1 MLGFSNLDVIAL
13 AFFAISW
20 VGYHY
25 AVELGPHAAR
35 TLNMRMNLRRARW
48 INEAAGREVRIVD
61 TQVMGGL
68 QNGTAFF
75 ASTSL
80 IAIGGTLTLLNSTER
95 VVAIFS
101 DLPFVPVTL
110 RSVWEMKVIGL
121 TGVFGYAFFKFAWA
135 YRLFNYC
142 VILLGAL
149 PPFDSKDAKA
159 MAHAVHE
166 TVEMNIAAG
175 RHFNRGQR
183 AFFFA
188 LAYLG
193 WFLGPVTF
201 IGFTA
206 AVLVAMYRRQFASD
220 AARVFKYPSQPSAS
234 NPKRSRARSSTCSP
248 SAKRV

>member
-206 AVLVAMYRRQFASD
+206 AVLVAMYRRLFASD
-220 AARVFKYPSQPSAS
+220 AARVF
-234 NPKRSRARSSTCSP
+234 
-248 SAKRV
+248 

>member
-1 MLGFSNLDVIAL
+1 MFGFSNLDLIAL
-13 AFFAISW
+13 AFFTLSW
-20 VGYHY
+20 LGYHY
-25 AVELGPHAAR
+25 VVEMGPYAAR

-48 INEAAGREVRIVD
+48 IREASMREVRIVD

-80 IAIGGTLTLLNSTER
+80 IAIGGTLALLNSTER
-95 VVAIFS
+95 AVAIFS

-110 RSVWEMKVIGL
+110 RSVWELKVIGL
-121 TGVFGYAFFKFAWA
+121 AGIFGYAFFKFAWS

-142 VILLGAL
+142 VILVGAL
-149 PPFDSKDAKA
+149 PPFDSKDTVA
-159 MAHAVHE
+159 MAHGVHE
-166 TVEMNIAAG
+166 TIEMNIAAG

-193 WFLGPVTF
+193 WFLGPITF
-201 IGFTA
+201 LGFTG

-220 AARVFKYPSQPSAS
+220 ATRVFNHPDQS
-234 NPKRSRARSSTCSP
+234 
-248 SAKRV
+248 

>member
-1 MLGFSNLDVIAL
+1 MFGFSNLDLIAL
-13 AFFAISW
+13 AFFTLSW
-20 VGYHY
+20 LGYHY
-25 AVELGPHAAR
+25 VVEMGPYAVR

-48 INEAAGREVRIVD
+48 IRESAAREVRIVD

-80 IAIGGTLTLLNSTER
+80 LAIGGTLALLNATDR
-95 VVAIFS
+95 AVAIFG

-110 RSVWEMKVIGL
+110 RSVWELKIIGL
-121 TGVFGYAFFKFAWA
+121 VAIFGYAFFKFAWS

-149 PPFDSKDAKA
+149 PPFDSKDERA

-166 TVEMNIAAG
+166 TIEMNIAAG

-193 WFLGPVTF
+193 WFLGPVSF
-201 IGFTA
+201 IGFTG

-220 AARVFKYPSQPSAS
+220 ATRVFNHPGQS
-234 NPKRSRARSSTCSP
+234 
-248 SAKRV
+248 

>member
-1 MLGFSNLDVIAL
+1 MFGFSNLDLVAL
-13 AFFAISW
+13 AFFILSW
-20 VGYHY
+20 LGYHY
-25 AVELGPHAAR
+25 VVEMGPYAVR

-48 INEAAGREVRIVD
+48 IREAAGREVRIVD
-61 TQVMGGL
+61 TQVMNGL

-80 IAIGGTLTLLNSTER
+80 LAIGGTLALLNATDR
-95 VVAIFS
+95 AVAIFS
-101 DLPFVPVTL
+101 DLPFVPMTL
-110 RSVWEMKVIGL
+110 RSVWELKIIGL
-121 TGVFGYAFFKFAWA
+121 VAIFGYAFFKFAWS

-149 PPFDSKDAKA
+149 PPFDSKDEKA
-159 MAHAVHE
+159 MTHAVHE
-166 TVEMNIAAG
+166 TIEMNIAAG

-193 WFLGPVTF
+193 WFLGPITF

-206 AVLVAMYRRQFASD
+206 AVLVAMYRRQYASD
-220 AARVFKYPSQPSAS
+220 AARVFTYPSEP
-234 NPKRSRARSSTCSP
+234 
-248 SAKRV
+248 

>member
-1 MLGFSNLDVIAL
+1 MKWQSDGMLGFSNLDLAAL
-13 AFFAISW
+13 AFFTLSW
-20 VGYHY
+20 FGYHY
-25 AVELGPHAAR
+25 VVEMGPYAAR
-35 TLNMRMNLRRARW
+35 TLNMRMNLRRDRW
-48 INEAAGREVRIVD
+48 IREAAAREVRIVD

-80 IAIGGTLTLLNSTER
+80 IAIGGTLALLNSTER
-95 VVAIFS
+95 AVAIFS
-101 DLPFVPVTL
+101 DLPFVPATL

-121 TGVFGYAFFKFAWA
+121 AGIFGYAFFKFAWS

-149 PPFDSKDAKA
+149 PPFDSRDERA
-159 MAHAVHE
+159 MANGVHE
-166 TVEMNIAAG
+166 TIEMNIAAG

-201 IGFTA
+201 LGFTA

-220 AARVFKYPSQPSAS
+220 ATRVFNYPGRP
-234 NPKRSRARSSTCSP
+234 
-248 SAKRV
+248 